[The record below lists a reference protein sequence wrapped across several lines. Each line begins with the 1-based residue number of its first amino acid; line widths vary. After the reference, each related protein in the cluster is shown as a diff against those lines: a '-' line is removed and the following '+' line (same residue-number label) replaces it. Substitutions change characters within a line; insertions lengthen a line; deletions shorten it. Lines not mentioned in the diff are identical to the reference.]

1 LLLRSYPDLAGPI
14 RLAAVLGNQLLSTNA
29 MAGVPSRRR
38 EMTLPRSV
46 GPALPDGRL
55 RYELRRSLGEGSS
68 GQVFESVDHL
78 LSDAGHAAK
87 VAVKLIAVDE
97 LTIHRQ
103 AAEATKA
110 RRIEHPGVARVLDR
124 GLTDDGELF
133 LVYELVAGGDL
144 QSWFEERHRHAD
156 LRVLVGLLV
165 GIARGVQAAHSVGV
179 VHCDLKPSNVLI
191 TPEGQP
197 RVTDFG
203 VAAMTDSGLELGEEK
218 TRHLPLGNLA
228 FAAPEQIRQSMA
240 SASPL
245 VDVYALGG
253 LLYYLTTGEFPNGRT
268 AAQVLSAHGSTEGGS
283 TEGRGPPPSIRLI
296 RRDADE
302 RLDRICAKAMMA
314 RPEERYATAAE
325 FANDLEAWLEGR
337 PIAWMREGVRTRTA
351 LWVRRSP
358 RLAAVSALCVLVVL
372 VGAFGSGFYANV
384 ARQKEADRKQLE
396 NTVSY
401 SRSALRLLGRTM
413 QIARIENRSPTTAE
427 MKKLESDMRT
437 LGRQLRDG
445 TIPPPEPGEF
455 DGE

>member
-1 LLLRSYPDLAGPI
+1 
-14 RLAAVLGNQLLSTNA
+14 
-29 MAGVPSRRR
+29 
-38 EMTLPRSV
+38 
-46 GPALPDGRL
+46 
-55 RYELRRSLGEGSS
+55 
-68 GQVFESVDHL
+68 
-78 LSDAGHAAK
+78 
-87 VAVKLIAVDE
+87 
-97 LTIHRQ
+97 
-103 AAEATKA
+103 
-110 RRIEHPGVARVLDR
+110 
-124 GLTDDGELF
+124 
-133 LVYELVAGGDL
+133 
-144 QSWFEERHRHAD
+144 
-156 LRVLVGLLV
+156 
-165 GIARGVQAAHSVGV
+165 
-179 VHCDLKPSNVLI
+179 
-191 TPEGQP
+191 
-197 RVTDFG
+197 
-203 VAAMTDSGLELGEEK
+203 
-218 TRHLPLGNLA
+218 
-228 FAAPEQIRQSMA
+228 
-240 SASPL
+240 
-245 VDVYALGG
+245 
-253 LLYYLTTGEFPNGRT
+253 
-268 AAQVLSAHGSTEGGS
+268 
-283 TEGRGPPPSIRLI
+283 LI